1 MHHFARL
8 TPLVLGAGGHQHRA
22 HPRARAGRRGGPAH
36 HQVPAARAQPDG
48 GEGCAH
54 RVHAPAAGRRA
65 RRAHQRRRVGPSRG
79 RERAFRAWL
88 GSSQARAR
96 LIGRK
101 GAAGRGRAI
110 DAWRRAAADA
120 HADCSHEA
128 FIVIGYWHFS
138 LPGLSKGRALSASPC
153 CGKYGRQ
160 PGCERVMAKCCKHG
174 NA

>member
-65 RRAHQRRRVGPSRG
+65 RRAHQRRRVGPHG
-79 RERAFRAWL
+79 GGERALCVQL
-88 GSSQARAR
+88 GSSQARAAPDKP
-96 LIGRK
+96 GRC
-101 GAAGRGRAI
+101 GGRSRAI

-120 HADCSHEA
+120 HANRSHEA
-128 FIVIGYWHFS
+128 FIVIGYWHFP
-138 LPGLSKGRALSASPC
+138 LPGLSKGRALAASPC

-160 PGCERVMAKCCKHG
+160 PGCERAMAKFCKRG